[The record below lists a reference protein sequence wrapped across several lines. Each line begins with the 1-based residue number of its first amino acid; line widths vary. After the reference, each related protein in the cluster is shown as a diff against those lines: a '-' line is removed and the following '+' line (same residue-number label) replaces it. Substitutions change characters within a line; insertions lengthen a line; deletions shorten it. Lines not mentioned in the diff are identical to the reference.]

1 MEESSQAGGERA
13 ASGSS
18 PAGSPASAG
27 VPRWVKVSLAVGAA
41 VLVLVV
47 LAMLFGIGGEHGP
60 GRHQGLP
67 SPSTPAAFSD
77 GAANGPA
84 A

>member
-1 MEESSQAGGERA
+1 MEESSKTGGEHA

-18 PAGSPASAG
+18 PGGSPASAG

-60 GRHQGLP
+60 GRHQGLA
-67 SPSTPAAFSD
+67 SPSAPAAFFD
-77 GAANGPA
+77 GAVDGPA

>member
-1 MEESSQAGGERA
+1 MEESPKTGGERA

-18 PAGSPASAG
+18 PAGRTASAG

-67 SPSTPAAFSD
+67 SPSAPAAFFD
-77 GAANGPA
+77 GAVDGPA

>member
-1 MEESSQAGGERA
+1 MEESSKTGGERA
-13 ASGSS
+13 GRTASV
-18 PAGSPASAG
+18 G

-60 GRHQGLP
+60 GRHQGL
-67 SPSTPAAFSD
+67 SSTSVPTASLD
-77 GAANGPA
+77 GAVDGPA